1 MIIGIVRAAFA
12 EYKKTYGDK
21 PINSNE
27 GFATVFNDAAVII
40 RNKDGVITGNIV
52 LGTPYKVDCPFGEN
66 AEDIAFA
73 ELKKEYGDTELEED
87 DSFVT
92 VFTDGVL
99 YVTVE
104 NGIMIKEEILGKAL
118 TVDKSF
124 NDFDIDEIPES
135 KAAES
140 EEPENEEPKSES
152 DMFHDLLMRK
162 FF

>member
-1 MIIGIVRAAFA
+1 MIVGIVRAAFA

-27 GFATVFNDAAVII
+27 GFATVLNDAVVII
-40 RNKDGVITGNIV
+40 RNRNGVITGNIV

-66 AEDIAFA
+66 AEDIAFG
-73 ELKKEYGDTELEED
+73 ELRKEYGDTEMEED

-99 YVTVE
+99 YVTVKD
-104 NGIMIKEEILGKAL
+104 GRVVKETILGKAL
-118 TVDKSF
+118 NINKSF
-124 NDFDIDEIPES
+124 TDFKTDEIPKIE
-135 KAAES
+135 EIS
-140 EEPENEEPKSES
+140 EKEEPKSES
-152 DMFHDLLMRK
+152 DMFHDLLMKK

>member
-1 MIIGIVRAAFA
+1 MIVGILGAVFA

-21 PINSNE
+21 PINE
-27 GFATVFNDAAVII
+27 GFATIFNDAAVII
-40 RNKDGVITGNIV
+40 RNRNGLITGNIV
-52 LGTPYKVDCPFGEN
+52 LGIPYKVDCPFGEN
-66 AEDIAFA
+66 AEDIAFG
-73 ELKKEYGDTELEED
+73 ELKKEYGDTEMEED

-104 NGIMIKEEILGKAL
+104 NGIMIKEEILGKPL

-124 NDFDIDEIPES
+124 NDFDTDEIPER
-135 KAAES
+135 
-140 EEPENEEPKSES
+140 EEIPEEEEPKSES

>member
-1 MIIGIVRAAFA
+1 MVVGIVRAAFA

-27 GFATVFNDAAVII
+27 GFATVLNDAVVII
-40 RNKDGVITGNIV
+40 RNRNGVITGNIV

-73 ELKKEYGDTELEED
+73 ELRKEYGDTEMEED

-104 NGIMIKEEILGKAL
+104 NGIIVKEAILGKAL

-124 NDFDIDEIPES
+124 NDFKTDEIPEI
-135 KAAES
+135 
-140 EEPENEEPKSES
+140 EEIPEKEEPKSES
-152 DMFHDLLMRK
+152 DMFHDLLMKK